1 MGNSRWHM
9 VWVAVFAFVVLSC
22 GGGGGGGG
30 GAPTTLAPATIT
42 PESLAQSA
50 AMALITGELTDL
62 NQTLNPLSSSG
73 YQPLKADLAAR
84 MVDLVM
90 DEIFRRPPIL
100 KPAGSGSESETCS
113 NVGSISI
120 SASWVGP
127 DDPLDCSEVTNL
139 NATMTFSN
147 CTEGGFSANGTVRLR
162 FTGNACEPT
171 AIAMEF
177 ANLTLDLED
186 GAENMTLIMNDFR
199 MTIADMQWA
208 LGEVTRMTATFNGD
222 VNAIWGDEV
231 FDMQFSNYRY
241 GMQLSGSGDAYVVT
255 VAGSLTGSCLDGWVT
270 VSTLEA
276 LVVPLSSTCPVSG
289 KLGISGTGQG
299 TVTFTSPGVQVD
311 WEGQITD
318 YPTCDDL
325 PGC

>member
-1 MGNSRWHM
+1 MGNSRWRM
-9 VWVAVFAFVVLSC
+9 VWVVVFAFVVLSC
-22 GGGGGGGG
+22 GGGGGGGS
-30 GAPTTLAPATIT
+30 APTTLTPATIT

-50 AMALITGELTDL
+50 AMALITGDLTDL
-62 NQTLNPLSSSG
+62 NQTLSPLSSSG

-84 MVDLVM
+84 MIDIVM
-90 DEIFRRPPIL
+90 DEIFRQPHIL
-100 KPAGSGSESETCS
+100 KPAGSVSESDTCS
-113 NVGSISI
+113 NGGTISI

-127 DDPLDCSEVTNL
+127 DDDPVDCSEVTNL
-139 NATMTFSN
+139 NATMTFSS
-147 CTEGGFSANGTVRLR
+147 CTEGGLFADGTVRLR

-177 ANLTLDLED
+177 ANLTLEESV
-186 GAENMTLIMNDFR
+186 ENMQISMNTFKMD
-199 MTIADMQWA
+199 IAGMVWS

-222 VNAIWGDEV
+222 VSAILGDEA

-241 GMQLSGSGDAYVVT
+241 GVQPSGSGGAYVVT
-255 VAGSLTGSCLDGWVT
+255 VDGSLTGSCLDGWVT

-276 LVVPLSSTCPVSG
+276 LVVPLSNGCPVSG

-311 WEGQITD
+311 WDGQITD

>member
-1 MGNSRWHM
+1 MGNSRWRT

-30 GAPTTLAPATIT
+30 APTTLTPATIT

-50 AMALITGELTDL
+50 AMALITGDLTDL
-62 NQTLNPLSSSG
+62 NQTLSPLSSSG
-73 YQPLKADLAAR
+73 DQHLKADLAAR
-84 MVDLVM
+84 MIDIVM
-90 DEIFRRPPIL
+90 DEIFRQPPIL
-100 KPAGSGSESETCS
+100 KPAGSVSESDTCS
-113 NVGSISI
+113 HGGTISI
-120 SASWVGP
+120 SASWAGP
-127 DDPLDCSEVTNL
+127 DDPVDCYEVTNL
-139 NATMTFSN
+139 NATMTFSS
-147 CTEGGFSANGTVRLR
+147 CTEGGLFADGTVRLR

-177 ANLTLDLED
+177 ANLTLED
-186 GAENMTLIMNDFR
+186 SVEGMTLTMNDFR
-199 MTIADMQWA
+199 MNIADMAWS
-208 LGEVTRMTATFNGD
+208 LEEVTRMTATFNGD
-222 VNAIWGDEV
+222 VNAILGDEA

-241 GMQLSGSGDAYVVT
+241 GVQPSGSGDAYVVT
-255 VAGSLTGSCLDGWVT
+255 VDGSLTGSCLDGWVT

-276 LVVPLSSTCPVSG
+276 LVVPLSNGCPVSG

-311 WEGQITD
+311 WGGQITD